1 MNTPSQTATTTAPS
15 NQEAGL
21 ASIPAI
27 PAEESALIARL
38 RSGDEAAFVKLV
50 GQHHKTLLRV
60 ARTYVSDHA
69 VAEEVVQETW
79 LGVLR
84 GLERFE
90 GRCSLKT
97 WIFQI
102 LINRARTRGQREAR
116 SVTFS
121 ELAGP
126 ELEDAHPAVDPSRF
140 AGPNSEYLD
149 HWATAPQQWDMTP
162 EQLLLSGE
170 CRTHIEDAIAVL
182 PPVQRQVITLRDI
195 QGWNSEEVCNALGIS
210 ESNCRV
216 LLHRARSRVRQAMEN
231 YLGAN

>member
-1 MNTPSQTATTTAPS
+1 
-15 NQEAGL
+15 
-21 ASIPAI
+21 
-27 PAEESALIARL
+27 L

-50 GQHHKTLLRV
+50 SQHHNTLLRV
-60 ARTYVSDHA
+60 ARTYVSDRA

-84 GLERFE
+84 GLGGFE

-116 SVTFS
+116 TVPFS
-121 ELAGP
+121 ALASPDTEGT
-126 ELEDAHPAVDPSRF
+126 ESAVDPSRF
-140 AGPNSEYLD
+140 AGPDSEYPD

-170 CRTHIEDAIAVL
+170 CRAHIEQAIAEL
-182 PPVQRQVITLRDI
+182 PPVQRQVITLRDV
-195 QGWNSEEVCNALGIS
+195 QGWDSEEICNALGIS

-216 LLHRARSRVRQAMEN
+216 LLHRARSRVRQVMED

>member
-1 MNTPSQTATTTAPS
+1 VDTLSHTS
-15 NQEAGL
+15 NPTGTQNRDAAQAAFPTL
-21 ASIPAI
+21 L
-27 PAEESALIARL
+27 AEEGALISRL
-38 RSGDEAAFVKLV
+38 RSGDEAAFVELV
-50 GQHHKTLLRV
+50 SRHHNTLLRV
-60 ARTYVSDHA
+60 ARTYVSDRA
-69 VAEEVVQETW
+69 IAEEVVQETW

-84 GLERFE
+84 GLGSFE

-116 SVTFS
+116 TIPFSALASPDTEETF
-121 ELAGP
+121 
-126 ELEDAHPAVDPSRF
+126 PAVDPSRF
-140 AGPNSEYLD
+140 AGPDSEYPD

-170 CRTHIEDAIAVL
+170 CRAYLEQAIADL

-195 QGWNSEEVCNALGIS
+195 QGWDSEEVCNVLKIS

-216 LLHRARSRVRQAMEN
+216 LLHRARSRVRQVMED